1 MSQQELVTCH
11 CIISHPSKPKFL
23 VIQHSEHWSPPLVM
37 FPEEGSIVPK
47 ASLITDG
54 IMNKYGL
61 KTTVLRSVATGPKYQ
76 CIEVERHSASKSK
89 KLNAVW
95 VGSKEFSEFR
105 SSKPGEFDPLEL
117 WLKQKQ
123 TGKIPA
129 PRPPWERTGWFKAAV
144 NWIHYQLD
152 RLNIQTTGSV
162 QQTRAFRTASNILF
176 VPTSQGKIFFKAS
189 YARPPKEAVLTQA
202 LAARWPGAI
211 PQPIVIDQNNN
222 WMLMPDFKGPEYSQL
237 KFAEYPAVAR
247 VLAKIQV
254 ESLGSMDEWEKLA
267 CPVQGLDYL
276 LAFVQ
281 QLDRLEPILS
291 DGGGIALTPDEMS
304 QLKRQGEELQPVCT
318 ALSEFSIPLTLVHPD
333 IWYSNLYAKKGEIS
347 IADWS
352 GVVISHP
359 FFSILKLLRF
369 RYLWSEGQPALPAG
383 AEQDSELKQAILE
396 AYLEPF
402 TRFET
407 MDRLHEAMALTA
419 RLRTVWRLLKWNLDI
434 FYDEPQTPAYHERAR
449 LMQRIAREMLPSE
462 TNQD

>member
-1 MSQQELVTCH
+1 MSQQDLVTCH

-23 VIQHSEHWSPPLVM
+23 AIQHTDHWSPPLVW
-37 FPEEGSIVPK
+37 FPEEGGIVSK
-47 ASLITDG
+47 ASLING
-54 IMNKYGL
+54 EILNRYGL

-76 CIEVERHSASKSK
+76 CIEVEMHSASKSK
-89 KLNAVW
+89 KLDAVW
-95 VGSKEFSEFR
+95 VGSKEFAQFR
-105 SSKPGEFDPLEL
+105 SSKPGDFDPFEL

-123 TGKIPA
+123 NGKIPVL
-129 PRPPWERTGWFKAAV
+129 RPPWERTGWFKSAA

-176 VPTSQGKIFFKAS
+176 VPTAQGKIFFKAS
-189 YARPPKEAVLTQA
+189 YTRPPKEAVLTQA
-202 LAARWPGAI
+202 LAAEWPGMIPEPLAI
-211 PQPIVIDQNNN
+211 DRNNN
-222 WMLMPDFKGPEYSQL
+222 WMLLRDYKGPEYTQL
-237 KFAEYPAVAR
+237 KFAEFPAVAR
-247 VLAKIQV
+247 VLADIQV
-254 ESLGSMDEWEKLA
+254 ESLASMDVWNKLD

-281 QLDRLEPILS
+281 QLDRLEPILG
-291 DGGGIALTPDEMS
+291 DGGGIALTSDEIG
-304 QLKRQGEELQPVCT
+304 QLKQLGEELQPVCM

-333 IWYSNLYAKKGEIS
+333 IWYSNLYLKDGGIS

-352 GVVISHP
+352 GVVIAHP

-369 RYLWSEGQPALPAG
+369 RHLWSEGQPALPSG
-383 AEQDSELKQAILE
+383 PEQDNELTQATLE

-419 RLRTVWRLLKWNLDI
+419 RLQSVWRLLKWNQDI
-434 FYDEPQTPAYHERAR
+434 FYDEPQTPSYYGRAR
-449 LMQRIAREMLPSE
+449 LLQRIAREMIGPGV
-462 TNQD
+462 N

>member
-1 MSQQELVTCH
+1 MSQQDLVTCH

-47 ASLITDG
+47 VSLITDG

-61 KTTVLRSVATGPKYQ
+61 KTTVVRSVATGPKYQ
-76 CIEVERHSASKSK
+76 CIEVEMHSASKSK

-95 VGSKEFSEFR
+95 MGSKEFSEFR

-117 WLKQKQ
+117 WLKQKENG
-123 TGKIPA
+123 TTPA
-129 PRPPWERTGWFKAAV
+129 LRPLWEQTGWFKSAV

-176 VPTSQGKIFFKAS
+176 VPTAQGKIFFKAS

-202 LAARWPGAI
+202 LAARWPGRI
-211 PQPIVIDQNNN
+211 PEPLVIDRNNN

-237 KFAEYPAVAR
+237 QFAEYPAVAR
-247 VLAKIQV
+247 VLANIQV
-254 ESLGSMDEWEKLA
+254 ESLEYTDEWEKLA

-276 LAFVQ
+276 LAFVR
-281 QLDRLEPILS
+281 QLDRLEPILG
-291 DGGGIALTPDEMS
+291 DGGGIALTPDEMG
-304 QLKRQGEELQPVCT
+304 QLRRLGEDLEPVCT
-318 ALSEFSIPLTLVHPD
+318 ALSEISIPLTLVHPD
-333 IWYSNLYAKKGEIS
+333 IWYSNLYLKEGEIS

-369 RYLWSEGQPALPAG
+369 RHFWSEGQPALPSG
-383 AEQDSELKQAILE
+383 AEQDSELSQAIVE

-407 MDRLHEAMALTA
+407 MDRLREAMALTA
-419 RLRTVWRLLKWNLDI
+419 RLRNVWRLLKWNQDI
-434 FYDEPQTPAYHERAR
+434 FYDEPQTPAYHARAR
-449 LMQRIAREMLPSE
+449 LLQRIAREMIGPGA
-462 TNQD
+462 N

>member
-23 VIQHSEHWSPPLVM
+23 AIEHSDDWSPPLVW
-37 FPEEGSIVPK
+37 FPEEGSIVSK
-47 ASLITDG
+47 ASLINHE

-76 CIEVERHSASKSK
+76 CLEVEMHSASKSK

-95 VGSKEFSEFR
+95 MGSKEYAQFR
-105 SSKPGEFDPLEL
+105 RSKPGDFDPFEL

-129 PRPPWERTGWFKAAV
+129 LRPPWERSGWFKSAV

-162 QQTRAFRTASNILF
+162 QQTRAFRTASNILS
-176 VPTSQGKIFFKAS
+176 VPTARGKIFFKAC

-202 LAARWPGAI
+202 LAAKWPGMI
-211 PQPIVIDQNNN
+211 PEPIVIDRNKN
-222 WMLMPDFKGPEYSQL
+222 WMLMPDYTGPEYSQL

-247 VLAKIQV
+247 VLATIQL
-254 ESLGSMDEWEKLA
+254 ESLGSMDEWEKLS

-276 LAFVQ
+276 LSFVQ

-291 DGGGIALTPDEMS
+291 DGGGIALTLDEIG
-304 QLKRQGEELQPVCT
+304 QLKGLGEELQPVCT

-333 IWYSNLYAKKGEIS
+333 VWYSNLYLKNGEIS

-352 GVVISHP
+352 GVIISHP

-369 RYLWSEGQPALPAG
+369 RYMWSEGQPALPSG
-383 AEQDSELKQAILE
+383 AEQDSELVQAILE

-419 RLRTVWRLLKWNLDI
+419 RLTTVWRLLKWNQDI
-434 FYDEPQTPAYHERAR
+434 FYDEPQTPAYHKRAR
-449 LMQRIAREMLPSE
+449 LMQRIAREMIGPGA
-462 TNQD
+462 N